1 MFKLKSNDIRDFP
14 FQEYSKLNTSQSED
28 LAKMQFL
35 PAYNSWM
42 LPQINAHLATWA
54 LQKTDTGLIDPK
66 ATARYNIKSDWDI
79 GLWRVI
85 TRVKRGSLVKAQ
97 SNPEFVNFSALVP
110 LVMAAHKRFHNVP
123 YRAWKID
130 GECPLVESMLLE
142 AMLWRD
148 DELMAGGPGSINRCS
163 LGSERLLE
171 IRQQGLTT
179 KTGARVGSVAK
190 PTSSWCLKGIA
201 NTELGKVPKL
211 VGTMLTQI
219 WVAHPSLRT
228 NYMILDP
235 YSWDNMPDPLVD
247 EKSLFKEVDN
257 VKIHKEDTADLPW

>member
-1 MFKLKSNDIRDFP
+1 MFKLKSNDIKDFP
-14 FQEYSKLNTSQSED
+14 FQEYSNLNTSQSED
-28 LAKMQFL
+28 LAKTQFL
-35 PAYNSWM
+35 TAYNSWM
-42 LPQINAHLATWA
+42 LPQINAYLATWELKRNDA
-54 LQKTDTGLIDPK
+54 GLVDPK
-66 ATARYNIKSDWDI
+66 ATAKHNIKSPWEI

-97 SNPEFVNFSALVP
+97 SNPEFVNYSALVP
-110 LVMAAHKRFHNVP
+110 LVMAAHKRFHQVL
-123 YRAWKID
+123 YRSWAID

-148 DELMAGGPGSINRCS
+148 TSDVSCYD

-179 KTGARVGSVAK
+179 KTGAKAGSVAK
-190 PTSSWCLKGIA
+190 PTSSWCLKGIT

-211 VGTMLTQI
+211 VSTMLTQI

-228 NYMILDP
+228 EYMILDP
-235 YSWDNMPDPLVD
+235 RNWDSMPPPLVD
-247 EKSLFKEVDN
+247 GYNLFKDSSKVT
-257 VKIHKEDTADLPW
+257 IHKEDTADLPW